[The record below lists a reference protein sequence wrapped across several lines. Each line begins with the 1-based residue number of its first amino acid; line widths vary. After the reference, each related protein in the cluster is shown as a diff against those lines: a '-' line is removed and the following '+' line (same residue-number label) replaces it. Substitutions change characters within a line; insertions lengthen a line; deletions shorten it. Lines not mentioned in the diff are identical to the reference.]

1 MRCASIWWLLE
12 SCLSF
17 PSWPVLPSNAVHFH
31 DFGSVYPKRFGST
44 LSMVPPDV
52 TYAYDMK
59 SVMCNGIH
67 IFGPGEQFQFVWDL
81 RRFALS
87 KDLKSPQYPMQHNL
101 LGFLHS
107 ICHYINSTNFAD
119 PMVNLFFVLILTC
132 ITVSITIE
140 AHGPFRCHPPN
151 HYCSKTGQQFTC
163 CSAKHLSFCP
173 IPWLPSWF
181 FHKVLSIAWAIL

>member
-1 MRCASIWWLLE
+1 VHPFDGYLNHAFLSLPGLFSHLTPYIFTILDPCTQSALGRPCQWSPWTLHMPTICSP
-12 SCLSF
+12 SCVMEFIYLDQ
-17 PSWPVLPSNAVHFH
+17 VSNSNFFEISG
-31 DFGSVYPKRFGST
+31 D
-44 LSMVPPDV
+44 
-52 TYAYDMK
+52 
-59 SVMCNGIH
+59 I
-67 IFGPGEQFQFVWDL
+67 
-81 RRFALS
+81 ALS
-87 KDLKSPQYPMQHNL
+87 KDLKSPQYPTQHNL

-119 PMVNLFFVLILTC
+119 PTMNLFFVLILTC

-163 CSAKHLSFCP
+163 CSAKRLSFCP